1 MSATSPLPTTTPI
14 VVDASS
20 FWKSYQ
26 AIYKIVTTIK
36 TGNLPDDDKIE
47 FVVKDHA
54 EIIEDIKR
62 WCGARGHEF
71 YEIDMKMDSG
81 KDGIVAAPGTRRCGL
96 VKHTRMGENEW
107 EARRRGREMSLTA
120 IISTEELEEVLFPLE
135 KALAAAVL
143 GMDVNIVFEG
153 AGVRFMKRGYQPNES
168 IEILEELGAK
178 FWICGLSMRSYK
190 VGPEE
195 VGAKEWTAAGPVTWV
210 ELLATTNV
218 HVFS

>member
-1 MSATSPLPTTTPI
+1 MSATSPLPTTAPI
-14 VVDASS
+14 VVDTSS
-20 FWKSYQ
+20 FSKSYQ
-26 AIYKIVTTIK
+26 AIYKIITAIK
-36 TGNLPDDDKIE
+36 TANLPDDAKIE

-62 WCGARGHEF
+62 WCGARGHGF
-71 YEIDMKMDSG
+71 YEIDVKKDSG
-81 KDGIVAAPGTRRCGL
+81 KEGIVTAPGTRRCGL

-120 IISTEELEEVLFPLE
+120 IISSEELEEVLFPLE

-143 GMDVNIVFEG
+143 GMGVNVVFEG
-153 AGVRFMKRGYQPNES
+153 AGVRFMKRGYQPDDS
-168 IEILEELGAK
+168 IKILEEFGAK
-178 FWICGLSMRSYK
+178 FWICGLSMRNYQVS
-190 VGPEE
+190 PEE
-195 VGAKEWTAAGPVTWV
+195 VAAKEWTAAGPVTWV

>member
-1 MSATSPLPTTTPI
+1 MSATSPLPTTAPI

-26 AIYKIVTTIK
+26 AIYKIVTAIK
-36 TGNLPDDDKIE
+36 TGNLPDDAKIE

-62 WCGARGHEF
+62 WCDAKGHGF
-71 YEIDMKMDSG
+71 YEVDMKRDSE
-81 KDGIVAAPGTRRCGL
+81 KDVVVTAPGTRRCGL

-107 EARRRGREMSLTA
+107 EARRRGRQVSLTA
-120 IISTEELEEVLFPLE
+120 IISTEELEEVLLPLE

-143 GMDVNIVFEG
+143 GMDVNVVFEG
-153 AGVRFMKRGYQPNES
+153 TGVRFMKRGYQPNES
-168 IEILEELGAK
+168 IKVLEEMGAK
-178 FWICGLSMRSYK
+178 FWICGLSMRNHK
-190 VGPEE
+190 IDPKE
-195 VGAKEWTAAGPVTWV
+195 VGAKAWTAAGPVTWV
-210 ELLATTNV
+210 ELLATTNI